1 VEIFLPEG
9 NSLKQTDAVLSDLDA
24 LLMKDPRVK
33 VVTSFVGT
41 SSPRFNTL
49 YAPNFPA
56 KHYGQLIVLTQSN
69 EATINILDEYSVK
82 YANRYPQAEVKWKQL
97 EMALYKAPIEVRIS
111 GDGIEQIKS
120 VANQVAG
127 ILRNTE
133 GTELVRTDY
142 KQPLQTINLD
152 VKKDEANRL
161 GYSNALLG
169 YSLMFGTK
177 GFPLATIWEGDYPV
191 DVKLRVDKKTKSS
204 IDDLNNQ
211 YVTSPLLGAS
221 VPLRQ
226 LADLQPG
233 WTEGEIV
240 RRNGLRTITVGADI
254 ERGTYASNIFN
265 KVKPQIDKLSL
276 PDGIRIEYGGEY
288 QDNIEYV
295 TPQYYSL
302 TVSIAI
308 IFLILM
314 FQFRNV
320 KTALLIM
327 LTMPLTIF
335 GAAFGVFVTGYPMSV
350 SAIIGI
356 TSLMGIVVRNGII
369 YISYAEVLLRE
380 HSHTFEEVAIAAAK
394 RRMRPIFLTAAAA
407 AVGVIPMIAS
417 RSAMWGPLGSVIC
430 FGLIFGLVLSLIVL
444 PVLYYLFHRAD
455 FNKIEE
461 SGTT

>member
-1 VEIFLPEG
+1 
-9 NSLKQTDAVLSDLDA
+9 
-24 LLMKDPRVK
+24 MKDPRVK

-41 SSPRFNTL
+41 SSPRFHTL

-56 KHYGQLIVLTQSN
+56 RHYGQLIVLTQSN

-97 EMALYKAPIEVRIS
+97 EMSLHKTPIEVRIS

-120 VANQVAG
+120 IANQVAD

-152 VKKDEANRL
+152 VKKDEASRL

-169 YSLMFGTK
+169 YSLMVGTK
-177 GFPLATIWEGDYPV
+177 GFPVATIWEDDYPI
-191 DVKLRVDKKTKSS
+191 DVKLKVDKKTRSN
-204 IDDLNNQ
+204 IDDINNL

-226 LADLQPG
+226 VADLQPG

-240 RRNGLRTITVGADI
+240 RRNGLRTITVEADVK
-254 ERGTYASNIFN
+254 RGTYASIIFD
-265 KVKPQIDKLSL
+265 KVKPKIDKLSL
-276 PDGIRIEYGGEY
+276 PDGIQIEYSGEY
-288 QDNIEYV
+288 QDNIEQV
-295 TPQYYSL
+295 RPQYYSL

-308 IFLILM
+308 IFLILL

-335 GAAFGVFVTGYPMSV
+335 GAAFGVFVTGYPFSV
-350 SAIIGI
+350 SAVIGI

-369 YISYAEVLLRE
+369 YISYAEELRRKYG
-380 HSHTFEEVAIAAAK
+380 HSLEEAAISAAK

-407 AVGVIPMIAS
+407 AVGVIPMIVS
-417 RSAMWGPLGSVIC
+417 RSAMWGPLGSVVC
-430 FGLIFGLVLSLIVL
+430 FGLIFGLVLSLLVL
-444 PVLYYLFHRAD
+444 PVLYYYFHRTDYDKA
-455 FNKIEE
+455 KGMETI
-461 SGTT
+461 